1 MTRTTALG
9 KGEAPF
15 HHLVLRGSPS
25 FSSNYPFKRVTMWFW
40 TVTWLLYLELSLLN
54 AIKSSYPRRNE
65 LEITWSNKE
74 LLNSV
79 LLRRSQISAFRDY
92 FSLMLIRTAQL
103 LWLLRRTENK
113 KLLPWFP
120 LSVSNWQSSWKQIV
134 WGGGGFRVFLL
145 VFSLTSKCHETV
157 FAVEESAALICWN
170 ILLLLFYPS
179 LISYLWYKHQNML
192 GNR

>member
-25 FSSNYPFKRVTMWFW
+25 FSTNYPFKRVTMWFW

-92 FSLMLIRTAQL
+92 FSVMLIRTAQL
-103 LWLLRRTENK
+103 LWLMWKTENK

-134 WGGGGFRVFLL
+134 WGGGGFQGFFACVFTYFKMPWNFFCCRRKCCFNLL
-145 VFSLTSKCHETV
+145 EYFVVVVL
-157 FAVEESAALICWN
+157 
-170 ILLLLFYPS
+170 P
-179 LISYLWYKHQNML
+179 ISHFLSVHQNML
-192 GNR
+192 GNS

>member
-25 FSSNYPFKRVTMWFW
+25 FSSNYPFKRVTMWFR

-134 WGGGGFRVFLL
+134 WGGGGFQGFFACVFTYFKMPWNCFCCRRKCCFNLL
-145 VFSLTSKCHETV
+145 EYFIVVVL
-157 FAVEESAALICWN
+157 
-170 ILLLLFYPS
+170 P
-179 LISYLWYKHQNML
+179 ISHFLSVI
-192 GNR
+192 